1 MSILTIAT
9 NRVVGF
15 FYTLSDSEGNV
26 MQSNKG
32 QDPLSYLHGYGNI
45 IPGLEKEMNGMIE
58 GEEKRVVVEPI
69 DAYGEHNTELVF
81 TVPRSEFETKD
92 VEIGDQFEAKNENG
106 QFLVTVIDTNEDSI
120 TFDANHE
127 MAGMQLTF
135 DIEVA
140 NIREAT
146 QDEIEKGRPF

>member
-9 NRVVGF
+9 NKVVGF

-26 MQSNKG
+26 LQSNKG
-32 QDPLSYLHGYGNI
+32 QDPLNYLHGYGNI
-45 IPGLEKEMNGMIE
+45 IPGLEKEMNGMTE

-69 DAYGEHNTELVF
+69 DAYGEHNAELVF
-81 TVPRSEFETKD
+81 TVPRTEFETKD